1 MMGASRVKPAKVTEV
16 MTARDQ
22 GMIAMVATDIVQEV
36 QNEVD
41 VGANMRIAAGSRG
54 TRKRK
59 KHGGTGDGRDRGRWM
74 LGMTEMK
81 SDVEWIDPLVGIRI
95 IPSISS
101 LPVCRACADPMLIKI
116 GLLSARWG
124 LVVVVH
130 SMVGTSSGMWC
141 CIGAH

>member
-1 MMGASRVKPAKVTEV
+1 
-16 MTARDQ
+16 
-22 GMIAMVATDIVQEV
+22 MIGMVATDIVQEV
-36 QNEVD
+36 QSEVD

-59 KHGGTGDGRDRGRWM
+59 KHGGTGDGRDRGQWR

-81 SDVEWIDPLVGIRI
+81 SDVEWVDPLGIRI

-130 SMVGTSSGMWC
+130 SMVGTSAAPYRNVVLYWRTLDTFHSKRKCVDPLG
-141 CIGAH
+141 

>member
-1 MMGASRVKPAKVTEV
+1 MMMGASRVKPAKVTEV

-22 GMIAMVATDIVQEV
+22 GMVAMVATDIVQEV

-74 LGMTEMK
+74 PGMTEMTEMK
-81 SDVEWIDPLVGIRI
+81 SDVEWVDPLVGMRI

-101 LPVCRACADPMLIKI
+101 LPV
-116 GLLSARWG
+116 
-124 LVVVVH
+124 
-130 SMVGTSSGMWC
+130 
-141 CIGAH
+141 